1 MQPEDVLDGATA
13 EDSNAE
19 LILHICETQL
29 YQPNGT
35 CAQFKPVFMA
45 VLQQP
50 GQYPDERLQQA
61 AVLCLVRYMAVSAR
75 FCEENMPLLMNV
87 LQLSRNVRVKC
98 NIMVGLSDITFRFPN
113 VVQSWTSH
121 IYATLHEPND
131 EIRMTS
137 VKMLSH
143 LIQHE
148 MIRVK
153 GQISDLAMCIVDKN
167 AQIRQITLEFFKVIA
182 QKSNILYNVL
192 PDIISRL
199 SGAQASLAEEQY
211 HVIMSY
217 VMGLIQKDRQVESLV
232 EKLCLRFR
240 VTQEK
245 RQWRDIA
252 FCLSLLT
259 YTEKTIKKLIEH
271 IPNFRDKVQE
281 DEVYDSFKAIIA
293 TTNKTAK
300 PEFKV
305 IVADFETKLAD
316 CLRVRDD
323 VSGSGGGTGAGG
335 EANGAAAGDRSDEDM
350 PPPRQIPARHGQ
362 RPGRGRGRSA
372 ARGGAAAGRPA
383 RRQQQA
389 SDSEDSDGDS
399 DAVVPTGRR
408 GAAASAAASSA
419 VRSSARKPAAAKKPT
434 KVIDTDSESSSDEEV
449 VQKPKRKHR

>member
-1 MQPEDVLDGATA
+1 MLDGATA

-29 YQPNGT
+29 YQPNGLH
-35 CAQFKPVFMA
+35 AQFLPVFMA

-50 GQYPDERLQQA
+50 GQYKDERLQQA

-87 LQLSRNVRVKC
+87 LQLSKNVRVKC

-121 IYATLHEPND
+121 IYATLHEPHD

-271 IPNFRDKVQE
+271 IPNFKDKVQE

-305 IVADFETKLAD
+305 IVADFEARLAD
-316 CLRVRDD
+316 CLRVRDESNAD
-323 VSGSGGGTGAGG
+323 AAGG
-335 EANGAAAGDRSDEDM
+335 LQANDRSGEEM

-362 RPGRGRGRSA
+362 RARGGGVRGARTA
-372 ARGGAAAGRPA
+372 ARGGGGGAVRGRLT
-383 RRQQQA
+383 RRQQQN
-389 SDSEDSDGDS
+389 SDSDSDEDGNS

-408 GAAASAAASSA
+408 GATASTA
-419 VRSSARKPAAAKKPT
+419 VRSSSRKPSAAAKAN
-434 KVIDTDSESSSDEEV
+434 SESSDEEEV
-449 VQKPKRKHR
+449 VQRPKRKHR